1 MHLYFYRIDNNADS
15 LFNSVKLPPLEFNAR
30 EYCTCKK
37 KADSF
42 PFGNPDYACNLT
54 TTMQPCRELTQSS
67 VYNGHCKR
75 VTHQERRRRNLEY
88 MDDEEPEHIE
98 IPLNNSE
105 SIDVSCVSFFIRG
118 GYHDSN

>member
-1 MHLYFYRIDNNADS
+1 MYLYRIKNNADS
-15 LFNSVKLPPLEFNAR
+15 LFNGLTLPPLESNPR

-37 KADSF
+37 NANSF

-54 TTMQPCRELTQSS
+54 TAMQPCRELTQSS

-75 VTHQERRRRNLEY
+75 VTHERRGKSLEY

-98 IPLNNSE
+98 IPLNDSD
-105 SIDVSCVSFFIRG
+105 SRDVSMLT
-118 GYHDSN
+118 